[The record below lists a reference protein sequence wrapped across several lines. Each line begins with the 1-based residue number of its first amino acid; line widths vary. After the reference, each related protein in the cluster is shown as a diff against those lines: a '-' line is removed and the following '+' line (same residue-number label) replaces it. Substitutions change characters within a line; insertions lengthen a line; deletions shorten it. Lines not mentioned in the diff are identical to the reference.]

1 MIISAVVSVPEHFS
15 DADDAI
21 NNWNK
26 VKKWILIIFPSK
38 S

>member
-1 MIISAVVSVPEHFS
+1 MIISELSSVPEHLS

-21 NNWNK
+21 NNWDK